1 MLRKKCP
8 YSELF
13 WSAFSHIRT
22 EYGEIRSISP
32 YLVQMRENADQNN
45 SEYGNFSRSDNNTSF
60 MSKELRKSIM
70 FQSKLKNDF
79 NKNRFYENWC
89 KYNGQQNLSV
99 NLLIKTKGKL
109 FRNLNENNL
118 SDSRTFWKEI
128 KPWCWFP
135 L

>member
-8 YSELF
+8 YSELL

-22 EYGEIRSISP
+22 EYREIRSISP

-45 SEYGNFSRSDNNTSF
+45 SEYGNFSRSDSNKLF
-60 MSKELRKSIM
+60 MSKELRKSTM

-79 NKNRFYENWC
+79 NKNRFYENWG
-89 KYNGQQNLSV
+89 KYKSQQNLNV

-109 FRNLNENNL
+109 FRNSNENNL
-118 SDSRTFWKEI
+118 SDSSTFWKEI
-128 KPWCWFP
+128 KP
-135 L
+135 